1 MNNRFLLASWLF
13 GFGNSIS
20 SPLIA
25 LFIYVSST
33 IYYSL
38 IFLVLNSFFILVG
51 YLMVGF
57 ISSRIKESMIYY
69 RIGISLYVLFY
80 LLLAILNKSAF
91 EFVYELAAVYGIAQ
105 GFYWAGWDIIF
116 FNTDNKLKFFNRSAY
131 LGVISSIASPAI
143 YGAILSLLR
152 GYGYVVLFMASTA
165 ILTSILFVVKNV
177 PFTSEKFDMNKAIK
191 MHVVDKSYGL
201 STIALSL
208 IAGANYILGNIN
220 SIILYK
226 YAQGDYTT
234 FSIINYSLSIVSML
248 SVYIVRDKLVKKLNP
263 VRLPMLAALALAI
276 SIPFMWVSPL
286 IYLYSFSLTSPL
298 IYPIIDVFTWN
309 YMKRDKM
316 IYYLVN
322 RQIFLNTTRI
332 LSSLTELYLM
342 SIMVGSTVV
351 LPILPLILMG
361 VFLFIRLKPRKEK
374 ITE

>member
-20 SPLIA
+20 SPPLIA

-208 IAGANYILGNIN
+208 IAGGANYILGNIN

-361 VFLFIRLKPRKEK
+361 VFLFIRLKPGRRR
-374 ITE
+374 

>member
-1 MNNRFLLASWLF
+1 
-13 GFGNSIS
+13 
-20 SPLIA
+20 
-25 LFIYVSST
+25 
-33 IYYSL
+33 
-38 IFLVLNSFFILVG
+38 
-51 YLMVGF
+51 MVGF

-208 IAGANYILGNIN
+208 IAGGANYILGNIN

-361 VFLFIRLKPRKEK
+361 GFPIHKA
-374 ITE
+374 